1 MRYPLAIHKDEDSCY
16 GVTVPDIPGCFSAGD
31 TVDEA
36 IENVREAIHGHLEIL
51 AEDDIFAPNAS
62 SLEELQGNSDYEGAT
77 WYLIDVDVSAFL
89 KGTKKATV
97 TLTRTVIARIDE
109 QVAKGRA
116 KSRSSFLA
124 ESAIHMLNGC
134 NRRGS

>member
-1 MRYPLAIHKDEDSCY
+1 MRYPLAIHKDEGSCY

-31 TVDEA
+31 TIDEA
-36 IENVREAIHGHLEIL
+36 IENAQEAIKGHLEIL
-51 AEDDIFAPNAS
+51 AEEGSFAPNAS
-62 SLEELQGNSDYEGAT
+62 PVDELQENPDYAGAT
-77 WYLIDVDVSAFL
+77 WYLIDVDISAYL

-97 TLTRTVIARIDE
+97 TLNRTLIARIDE

-134 NRRGS
+134 ERRT